1 MQFDIFSKLKSETED
16 FNDGGIYIVGKPKNK
31 VTYKG
36 AKKGEDGGY
45 YFSQKDILES
55 VDLASASKYRKGIRD
70 EEGQRKTYINIVNF
84 YRDVMK
90 MKINID
96 VQNYIFEPEDVDYT
110 WPVFLM
116 DRDFKTWAEEKSYD
130 DQIDEYAHDLSTY
143 GTTVSKK
150 LDKCTERVPL
160 RTIRITQSAKTMV
173 GAAMFGGYVH
183 IENEYHYNQ
192 IKGYS
197 GWDLKGVPKHSSFIA
212 VERYALVP
220 RKLLEN
226 WKTQTMVELKD
237 DDEMVAVQA
246 ILAPEIRNG
255 ATVGKILFMEEIDEE
270 SFPLEECHVEKR
282 DGRWLGIGEIEKQ
295 LENQIARNL
304 TANLRRRG
312 LLWATKKI
320 YQSADDEVRKN
331 LVMEVKDGDVIKV
344 KPNGNISQVNTQ
356 NQQLG
361 DFAADENSWKEN
373 SQQNAFAFESAT
385 GESMPSGT
393 AFRLAV
399 VLAEQ
404 VASHFKLVRRTFST
418 FLKRSY
424 FDQLIPIFKEE
435 YRDAHKV
442 KISMSASNIENL
454 KDSMITYHANNRYFD
469 LLIKRKPKPFE
480 QIKQEITEEMYKNPY
495 LFIEVPEDFYTNIHS
510 YMKLNLVD
518 DISSDVA
525 SLTTLY
531 QSLQAKQDP
540 RADRVLSLIFAK
552 QGKALGAIMGAAPA
566 PAPQQSPTP
575 SPNGG
580 QGNGGGIPSNI
591 MAALNTGGG
600 NPITET
606 MGAN

>member
-1 MQFDIFSKLKSETED
+1 MI
-16 FNDGGIYIVGKPKNK
+16 
-31 VTYKG
+31 
-36 AKKGEDGGY
+36 
-45 YFSQKDILES
+45 
-55 VDLASASKYRKGIRD
+55 
-70 EEGQRKTYINIVNF
+70 
-84 YRDVMK
+84 
-90 MKINID
+90 
-96 VQNYIFEPEDVDYT
+96 
-110 WPVFLM
+110 
-116 DRDFKTWAEEKSYD
+116 
-130 DQIDEYAHDLSTY
+130 
-143 GTTVSKK
+143 
-150 LDKCTERVPL
+150 
-160 RTIRITQSAKTMV
+160 
-173 GAAMFGGYVH
+173 GAALYGGYVH

-197 GWDLKGVPKHSSFIA
+197 GWDLTGVPKHSSFIA

-220 RKLLEN
+220 KKLLEN
-226 WKTQTMVELKD
+226 WKTYTVVEMSD

-246 ILAPEIRNG
+246 ILAPELKNKS
-255 ATVGKILFMEEIDEE
+255 AMGKILFMEEIDEE

-320 YQSADDEVRKN
+320 YQSSDDEVRKN
-331 LVMEVKDGDVIKV
+331 LVMEVKDGDVIKI

-361 DFAADENSWKEN
+361 DFAADENAWKEN
-373 SQQNAFAFESAT
+373 SQQNSFAFESAT

-442 KISMSASNIENL
+442 KIPLSASNIENL
-454 KDSMITYHANNRYFD
+454 KDTMITFHVNIRYFES
-469 LLIKRKPKPFE
+469 LVKRRPKSIE
-480 QIKQEITEEMYKNPY
+480 KIRDEVTQELYKNPY
-495 LFIEVPEDFYTNIHS
+495 MFIDVPEDFYENIHS
-510 YMKLNLVD
+510 YMKLNIVD
-518 DISSDVA
+518 DISSDVT

-531 QSLQAKQDP
+531 QSLQAKGDP
-540 RADRVLSLIFAK
+540 RADRVLALIFAK
-552 QGKALGAIMGAAPA
+552 QGKAVDAIMGSAPKPQAPA
-566 PAPQQSPTP
+566 PSQQTENTSTP
-575 SPNGG
+575 S
-580 QGNGGGIPSNI
+580 IPSNI
-591 MAALNTGGG
+591 ISAMGGGG
-600 NPITET
+600 NPITES
-606 MGAN
+606 MGAK

>member
-1 MQFDIFSKLKSETED
+1 MQFDIFSKLKSEIEN

-31 VTYKG
+31 ISYKG

-45 YFSQKDILES
+45 YFSQKDVLES
-55 VDLASASKYRKGIRD
+55 IDLASASKYRKGIRD
-70 EEGQRKTYINIVNF
+70 EEGQRKTFINIVNF

-96 VQNYIFEPEDVDYT
+96 VKNYIFEPEDVDYT

-116 DRDFKTWAEEKSYD
+116 DRDFKTWSEEKSYD

-160 RTIRITQSAKTMV
+160 RTVRITQSAKTMI
-173 GAAMFGGYVH
+173 GAVLYGGYVH

-197 GWDLKGVPKHSSFIA
+197 GWDLTGVPKHCSFIA
-212 VERYALVP
+212 IERYALVP
-220 RKLLEN
+220 KKLLEN
-226 WKTQTMVELKD
+226 WKTDTTVELSD

-246 ILAPEIRNG
+246 ILAPDLKNKS
-255 ATVGKILFMEEIDEE
+255 AMGKILFMEEIDEE

-320 YQSADDEVRKN
+320 YQSSDDEVRKN
-331 LVMEVKDGDVIKV
+331 LVMEVKDGDVIKI

-361 DFAADENSWKEN
+361 DFAADENAWKEN
-373 SQQNAFAFESAT
+373 SQQNSFAFESAT

-442 KISMSASNIENL
+442 KIPLSASNIENL
-454 KDSMITYHANNRYFD
+454 KDTMITFHVNIRYFES
-469 LLIKRKPKPFE
+469 LVQRRPKTIE
-480 QIKQEITEEMYKNPY
+480 KIRDEVTQELYKNPY
-495 LFIEVPEDFYTNIHS
+495 MFIDVPEDFYENIHS
-510 YMKLNLVD
+510 YMKLNIVD
-518 DISSDVA
+518 DISSDVT

-531 QSLQAKQDP
+531 QSLQAKGDP
-540 RADRVLSLIFAK
+540 RADRVLALIFAK
-552 QGKALGAIMGAAPA
+552 QGKAIDAVIGSAPTQTEN
-566 PAPQQSPTP
+566 PSTP
-575 SPNGG
+575 S
-580 QGNGGGIPSNI
+580 IPSNV
-591 MAALNTGGG
+591 MNAMGGGG
-600 NPITET
+600 NPIAES
-606 MGAN
+606 MGTK